1 MSYNTNYT
9 YEEIESVLNE
19 IKSYIKEDKYQ
30 VSMNSKRKENR
41 EFNVKYNLNSK
52 MRKEVLLGI
61 KVEDFCY
68 TLNNEHK
75 NYEHEILY
83 VFAPKIKFPEMA
95 VQSGEVTIYVKI
107 NLIKD
112 ECAVI
117 ISFHE
122 LNYPIKYL
130 FRKECI

>member
-1 MSYNTNYT
+1 MNWNINYT

-30 VSMNSKRKENR
+30 VSMNNKRKENR
-41 EFNVKYNLNSK
+41 EFNVKYNLTAK
-52 MRKEVLLGI
+52 IRKEILLGI

-83 VFAPKIKFPEMA
+83 VFAPKINFPETA
-95 VQSGEVTIYVKI
+95 VQSGNVTIYVKI